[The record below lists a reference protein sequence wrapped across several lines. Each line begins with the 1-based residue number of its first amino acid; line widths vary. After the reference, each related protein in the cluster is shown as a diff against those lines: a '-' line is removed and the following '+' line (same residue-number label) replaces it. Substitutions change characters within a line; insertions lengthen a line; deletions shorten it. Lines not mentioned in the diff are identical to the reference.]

1 MANKCPHCD
10 FKITSRNQLCEDYKD
25 PERAYGCPACGT
37 FYILPRSAAPTW
49 KQWILYLTL
58 GFSGGLISSL
68 VQLNG
73 HSRWWFWSY
82 VLFVGIGL
90 GLHYIRSKAVTLE
103 ASGHRVTPNN
113 D

>member
-1 MANKCPHCD
+1 MANKCAHCD

-25 PERAYGCPACGT
+25 PNKAYGCPACGT
-37 FYILPRSAAPTW
+37 FYILPGMAAPTL
-49 KQWILYLTL
+49 KQWALYLGL

-73 HSRWWFWSY
+73 HTRWWFWSY
-82 VLFVGIGL
+82 VVLVGTGIL
-90 GLHYIRSKAVTLE
+90 VASIKSKAVALE
-103 ASGHRVTPNN
+103 ASGYRAKLHS